1 MNREGR
7 PQLVF
12 SARERN
18 ASVAGTVRQL
28 TRALI
33 EADRR
38 KDAGWLL
45 LAVVAPEII
54 RTEALA
60 SPAKALARDAG
71 ELLAA
76 GGLVTTA
83 AEVFLAIG
91 DEQRALALL
100 HHFGEEALIA
110 KVKAF
115 DDPPQ
120 LLVQNGLTG
129 TPDVASP
136 ERVREGAAKALEG
149 AESLLDPERL
159 LPLLELLGLMEQ
171 AARLATAQGDP
182 LRAARAWLGAG
193 DRVAAARSFGNGSEL
208 HEALN
213 ALLPITSDHP
223 EYRVACIF
231 AARLASR
238 LDRFDFE
245 LFHLIGDFVGSPPA
259 NKAEV
264 EAMALVAEL
273 FQRHGQTGLVDAVR
287 SSRSRNARSK
297 APPEADYLAE
307 PLPSLTP
314 DLEEEADPTSA
325 LPSGPEDTLVR
336 TQTPPQRI
344 GSAAVAGFSR
354 FHESSDGSTQTI
366 LSEQDLIGLVLAGR
380 YGIEAELGRGG
391 TSVVYQAVD
400 LILSEPVALK
410 FLLGAARDPQAVN
423 RFRREI
429 KLARRLTHPNIV
441 RIFDLGEDRGTLYLS
456 MELLHGVPLRSMG
469 RSDLPPRRVAE
480 IIRQAAAGLH
490 SAHMLGVVHRDV
502 KPDNLFVTQDGTIK
516 VMDFGLAWAAE
527 TPVVTVPGLIAG
539 TPTFMAPEQVDNFS
553 TASPAVDQYS
563 LAVVAY
569 LLLTG
574 RPPFSHP
581 ELFPLLRMHAEQ
593 RPPPPSSIESSLGP
607 QVDEVLL
614 RALSKKPEARFPSC
628 VDFAEALEVALHTGS
643 ARA

>member
-1 MNREGR
+1 MNREAR

-18 ASVAGTVRQL
+18 ASIAASVRL
-28 TRALI
+28 LSRALI

-38 KDAGWLL
+38 RDAGWLL
-45 LAVVAPEII
+45 LSVVAPEII

-76 GGLVTTA
+76 GQLVTTA

-120 LLVQNGLTG
+120 LLVQSGLTG

-136 ERVREGAAKALEG
+136 DRVREGAATALEG
-149 AESLLDPERL
+149 AEALLDADRL

-171 AARLATAQGDP
+171 AARLAAAQGDT
-182 LRAARAWLGAG
+182 LRAARAWLAAG
-193 DRVAAARSFGNGSEL
+193 DRVAAARAFGSAGEL
-208 HEALN
+208 NEALN
-213 ALLPITSDHP
+213 ALLPIAADHP

-231 AARLASR
+231 AARLATR
-238 LDRFDFE
+238 LDRVDFE
-245 LFHLIGDFVGSPPA
+245 LFHMIGEFVGTAPA
-259 NKAEV
+259 NKAESD
-264 EAMALVAEL
+264 AMAMVAEL
-273 FQRHGQTGLVDAVR
+273 FQRHGQTGLVDSDR
-287 SSRSRNARSK
+287 GHRSK
-297 APPEADYLAE
+297 AAPALKLPEAEYQGE

-314 DLEEEADPTSA
+314 DLEEEADPISA

-336 TQTPPQRI
+336 SQSPPQRL
-344 GSAAVAGFSR
+344 GTAAVAGFVR
-354 FHESSDGSTQTI
+354 PHEASEGGPRPI

-400 LILSEPVALK
+400 LILNEPVALK

-456 MELLHGVPLRSMG
+456 MELLHGVPLRAMG

-490 SAHMLGVVHRDV
+490 SAHDLGVVHRDV
-502 KPDNLFVTQDGTIK
+502 KPDNLFLTQDGTVK

-553 TASPAVDQYS
+553 TATPAVDQYS

-574 RPPFSHP
+574 RPPFAHR

-593 RPPPPSSIESSLGP
+593 RPPPPSSIESSLGT

-614 RALSKKPEARFPSC
+614 RALSKKAEERYPSC
-628 VDFAEALEVALHTGS
+628 VDFAEALEVALQAGS
-643 ARA
+643 TPA